1 MEPTDA
7 TAMDVAGENRIT
19 INKKQT
25 RRGRGKICK
34 KQGSIKFSIFGN
46 NSNGLKAKLNSLR
59 AAIAF
64 FETPS
69 CITIQESKLRQA
81 NLVKLDGYV
90 IFEKNREGL
99 GGGLLTAVVRDL
111 EPVLISDGGEENEIL
126 VVQANVGKHKIR
138 IINAYGP
145 QEDEA
150 EKSLSFWQQL
160 EAETISADDENCL
173 TLIQLDAN
181 AKVGPE
187 IIQND
192 PNFQSNNG
200 VLLLEMI
207 KRQNLFLLNASDL
220 CQGKITRHR
229 VTKNSIEMSIIDYV
243 IVCEFLYRKLIKM
256 TIDEERIHTLT
267 KFASTRGVICKSE
280 SDHNP
285 LFCQFSIPYTHGVGR
300 EERRTIFNLK
310 NSVCQEMFHE
320 VT

>member
-1 MEPTDA
+1 M
-7 TAMDVAGENRIT
+7 
-19 INKKQT
+19 
-25 RRGRGKICK
+25 
-34 KQGSIKFSIFGN
+34 
-46 NSNGLKAKLNSLR
+46 
-59 AAIAF
+59 
-64 FETPS
+64 
-69 CITIQESKLRQA
+69 
-81 NLVKLDGYV
+81 
-90 IFEKNREGL
+90 
-99 GGGLLTAVVRDL
+99 
-111 EPVLISDGGEENEIL
+111 
-126 VVQANVGKHKIR
+126 QANVGKHKIR

-320 VT
+320 VTEGTDIFSTMADENISVEERTRLFLDKLNDIFLKTFKKIRVNKKCLIENPIDNYIKN